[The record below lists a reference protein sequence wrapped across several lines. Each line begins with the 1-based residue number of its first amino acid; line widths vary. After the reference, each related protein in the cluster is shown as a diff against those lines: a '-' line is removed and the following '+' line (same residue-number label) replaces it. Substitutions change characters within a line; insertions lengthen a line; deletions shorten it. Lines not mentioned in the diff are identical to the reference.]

1 MASTNELAS
10 QRRASDNRD
19 AQAEAERISIEESR
33 DVKFGQWVEVDYDKS
48 LKTVYQRY
56 KDGETNPFSNMIIGG
71 SFNEYTSFGSL
82 LMEDSDTYGVSS
94 YFKAVLKEGW
104 MVQFNLLTSNENYFT
119 SETDTALLDRLDF
132 DDSPS
137 GVKWVEEID
146 FSLFETGDYLSLDI
160 DNESSQVGQFSL
172 VIGGVRYSV
181 DKPSKMDDEA
191 KVWLR
196 KVFYFDPNAGM
207 VKFSPSGEDDVI
219 IDDDDRDGDEITPEP
234 EPSPEDDDDEEGGM
248 KDEPP
253 LEVSGFAMLALLASV
268 GGVLFL
274 ALRRGA

>member
-10 QRRASDNRD
+10 ERRESDNRN

-33 DVKFGQWVEVDYDKS
+33 DVKFGQWVEVDYSKS

-56 KDGETNPFSNMIIGG
+56 KDGDTNPFSNMIIGG
-71 SFNEYTSFGSL
+71 SFNEYTSAGSL
-82 LMEDSDTYGVSS
+82 LMEDSDTYGTSS

-119 SETDTALLDRLDF
+119 SETDSALLDRLDF

-146 FSLFETGDYLSLDI
+146 FSLFEAGDYLSLDI

-181 DKPSKMDDEA
+181 DKPAQMDDEA

-196 KVFYFDPNAGM
+196 KVFYFDPNAG
-207 VKFSPSGEDDVI
+207 VAKFEGETT
-219 IDDDDRDGDEITPEP
+219 IDDDEIEGDEITPEP
-234 EPSPEDDDDEEGGM
+234 EPSPEDDEDEEGGE

-268 GGVLFL
+268 GGVLYL

>member
-1 MASTNELAS
+1 MVSTNTLAS
-10 QRRASDNRD
+10 ERRASDNRD

-33 DVKFGQWVEVDYDKS
+33 NVKFGQWVEVDYDKS

-82 LMEDSDTYGVSS
+82 LMEDSDTYGTSS

-181 DKPSKMDDEA
+181 DKPSNMDDEA

-196 KVFYFDPNAGM
+196 KVFYFDPNAG
-207 VKFSPSGEDDVI
+207 
-219 IDDDDRDGDEITPEP
+219 T
-234 EPSPEDDDDEEGGM
+234 
-248 KDEPP
+248 
-253 LEVSGFAMLALLASV
+253 
-268 GGVLFL
+268 
-274 ALRRGA
+274 

>member
-1 MASTNELAS
+1 MVSTNDLALE
-10 QRRASDNRD
+10 RRESDNTA
-19 AQAEAERISIEESR
+19 AQVEAERISLEESR
-33 DVKFGQWVEVDYDKS
+33 DVRFGQWVEVDYDKS

-71 SFNEYTSFGSL
+71 SFNEYTDFGSL
-82 LMEDSDTYGVSS
+82 LMEDSDSYGTSS
-94 YFKAVLKEGW
+94 YFKAVLKQGW

-137 GVKWVEEID
+137 GFKWVEEID
-146 FSLFETGDYLSLDI
+146 FSLFRAGDYLSLDI

-172 VIGGVRYSV
+172 VIDGVRYSV
-181 DKPSKMDDEA
+181 DKPANMDDEA

-196 KVFYFDPNAGM
+196 KVFYFDPNAGI
-207 VKFSPSGEDDVI
+207 VKFDGETLIND
-219 IDDDDRDGDEITPEP
+219 DEIEGDDITIDP
-234 EPSPEDDDDEEGGM
+234 EPSPEDDEENGGGGE
-248 KDEPP
+248 DVDV
-253 LEVSGFAMLALLASV
+253 EVSGFAMLAVLASV
-268 GGVLFL
+268 AAILFL

>member
-1 MASTNELAS
+1 M
-10 QRRASDNRD
+10 
-19 AQAEAERISIEESR
+19 
-33 DVKFGQWVEVDYDKS
+33 
-48 LKTVYQRY
+48 
-56 KDGETNPFSNMIIGG
+56 
-71 SFNEYTSFGSL
+71 
-82 LMEDSDTYGVSS
+82 
-94 YFKAVLKEGW
+94 
-104 MVQFNLLTSNENYFT
+104 MVQLNLLTSNENYFT

-172 VIGGVRYSV
+172 VIDGVRYSV
-181 DKPSKMDDEA
+181 DKPAKMDDEA

-196 KVFYFDPNAGM
+196 KVFYFDPNAGT

-219 IDDDDRDGDEITPEP
+219 IDDDERDGDEIIPDP
-234 EPSPEDDDDEEGGM
+234 EPSPEDGDGEDDGGM